1 MSGHSKWANIKQRKG
16 VQDAKRAVVF
26 TKYAKIITVAARE
39 GGGDPETNFRLKLAI
54 DKAKSVNMPSDNI
67 KRAVERGAGGGKSG
81 EQIEEVV
88 YEAYGPEGSA
98 ALITVLTDNKNRSLG
113 DLKGVF
119 SKLGGSL
126 GGMGT
131 VNWMFEKK
139 GVIEVGS
146 DGISNLDELTL
157 ESIDA
162 GAEEVES
169 EGETIYFYCQVGD
182 LKRLKDFLDG
192 KSLQV
197 QAANMVSIPKN
208 TVKIEGEEQKEKVVR
223 WVEALEDLDDVDKVE
238 INVEL

>member
-54 DKAKSVNMPSDNI
+54 DKAKGVNMPSDNI

-146 DGISNLDELTL
+146 NGISNLDELTL

-182 LKRLKDFLDG
+182 LKRLKDFFDG

>member
-54 DKAKSVNMPSDNI
+54 DKAKGVNMPSDNI

-119 SKLGGSL
+119 SKLG
-126 GGMGT
+126 
-131 VNWMFEKK
+131 
-139 GVIEVGS
+139 
-146 DGISNLDELTL
+146 
-157 ESIDA
+157 
-162 GAEEVES
+162 
-169 EGETIYFYCQVGD
+169 
-182 LKRLKDFLDG
+182 
-192 KSLQV
+192 
-197 QAANMVSIPKN
+197 
-208 TVKIEGEEQKEKVVR
+208 
-223 WVEALEDLDDVDKVE
+223 
-238 INVEL
+238 